1 MREQAI
7 QMMENEHGIVIDP
20 ETEKAA
26 LSIIPRVFY
35 NIILL
40 DFSSDLLT
48 HRSLAFPVVSMILQH

>member
-1 MREQAI
+1 
-7 QMMENEHGIVIDP
+7 MMENEHGIVIDP